1 MYPNAGDVQAPSD
14 VALPGLLGGKKKHV
28 YREEWEMDDG
38 AYGSLTPKAA
48 YSGFSCGS
56 FISHR

>member
-14 VALPGLLGGKKKHV
+14 VSLPGLGKKKHV

-48 YSGFSCGS
+48 YSGFSGFVS
-56 FISHR
+56 L